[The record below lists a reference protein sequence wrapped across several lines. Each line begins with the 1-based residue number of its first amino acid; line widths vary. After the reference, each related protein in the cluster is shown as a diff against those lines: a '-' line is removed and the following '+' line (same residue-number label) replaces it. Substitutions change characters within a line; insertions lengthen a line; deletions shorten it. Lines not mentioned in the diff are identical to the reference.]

1 MTKVWNADSML
12 GLIDARLKLPVRNQS
27 LTQLGRGLLTAKAT
41 VICRSDAA
49 LYYAAIGNLSHT
61 MTELNSGYTGI
72 LVPIRW
78 GGEFH
83 VNGAQVRRTE
93 IYLPQDDVLFEAY
106 GDERTTLGISVP
118 REHLIAT
125 IAALQGIAPDD
136 VSLAGGALELSPVDM
151 SNVRRSLTKLINRY
165 IDTSNQEMLPGRSAE
180 QLARQITQILIG
192 LYLQARPAKTPTV
205 RSAARLTRIVH
216 TAEERFAAAQAGPV
230 SLADLCVAAGVSQVT
245 LCHAFMVV
253 CGSSPMG
260 YFKKRR
266 LTGARLALLRGDPE
280 TDLVKCAALG
290 AGLTHMGRFSAEYH
304 QLFGELPTATLNQ
317 TQH

>member
-12 GLIDARLKLPVRNQS
+12 GFVDVRRKLPVRNQS
-27 LTQLGRGLLTAKAT
+27 LTQMGRGLLTASAT
-41 VICRSDAA
+41 VISGSDAA
-49 LYYAAIGNLSHT
+49 LYYATIGKLSHT

-78 GGEFH
+78 RGEFLI
-83 VNGAQVRRTE
+83 NGAQVRPAE
-93 IYLPQDDVLFEAY
+93 IYLPQDKVLFEAH
-106 GDERTTLGISVP
+106 GEERTTVGISVL

-125 IAALQGIAPDD
+125 IAALQGVAPDD
-136 VSLAGGALELSPVDM
+136 VSLDGGILELSPADM
-151 SNVRRSLTKLINRY
+151 TSGRRSLTMLLNRY
-165 IDTSNQEMLPGRSAE
+165 IDSCDKERLAVHSAE
-180 QLARQITQILIG
+180 QLVRQVTQLLIS
-192 LYLQARPAKTPTV
+192 LYLLARPAKTPRV
-205 RSAARLTRIVH
+205 RSAARLTRIVR
-216 TAEERFAAAQAGPV
+216 TAEQRFAAAPAGPL